1 MPSLHNIEIEIANI
15 LAVAEELDEDQQPAA
30 LEYLDQ
36 LALMEVEKVDGISFV
51 VRKRANEI
59 DWLKDEE
66 ARLRQRRQA
75 MESRLI
81 QFKAYLRD
89 IMTQQG
95 LQKIKGNKASIFL
108 RQSES
113 VEIDHAAEL
122 PEKFVNIRIESVPD
136 KAKIKEAIKS
146 GSTVPGASLVQK
158 LSAVIR

>member
-1 MPSLHNIEIEIANI
+1 MRLNDIELEIQNI
-15 LAVAEELDEDQQPAA
+15 LAVAEELPEDQHPAA
-30 LEYLDQ
+30 LEYLDA
-36 LALMEVEKVDGISFV
+36 LATMEAEKVDGISFV

-66 ARLRQRRQA
+66 QRLRQRRQA

-81 QFKAYLRD
+81 QFKAYLKD
-89 IMTQQG
+89 IMQSQG

-108 RQSES
+108 RQSEA

-122 PEKFVNIRIESVPD
+122 PEKFVNIRIESIPD

>member
-1 MPSLHNIEIEIANI
+1 MPSLHNIELEISNI
-15 LAVAEELDEDQQPAA
+15 LAVAEELPEDQQPAA

-36 LALMEVEKVDGISFV
+36 LALMEAEKVDGISFV

-66 ARLRQRRQA
+66 QRLRQRRQA

-81 QFKAYLRD
+81 QFKAYLKD
-89 IMTQQG
+89 IMQSQG

-122 PEKFVNIRIESVPD
+122 PEKFVNIRIESIPD

>member
-1 MPSLHNIEIEIANI
+1 MNLKDIELEISNI

-36 LALMEVEKVDGISFV
+36 LALMEAEKVDGISFV

-59 DWLKDEE
+59 DWMKDEE

-75 MESRLI
+75 MENRLI
-81 QFKAYLRD
+81 QFKAYLKD
-89 IMTQQG
+89 IMQSQG

-108 RQSES
+108 RQSEA

-122 PEKFVNIRIESVPD
+122 PEKFFNIRVEQIPD